1 MVAPI
6 EAPDLV
12 AATPAPTAPA
22 AWNFYWGQ
30 DLAIRYYVIIFYYVT

>member
-6 EAPDLV
+6 ETPDLV

-22 AWNFYWGQ
+22 AWNF
-30 DLAIRYYVIIFYYVT
+30 IEVKI